1 MTSTQK
7 IECADCGA
15 DLSNVTGSLTH
26 ETSAC
31 PYCGH
36 QVFVKYGEGKR
47 VGPGTQEDA

>member
-1 MTSTQK
+1 MTGNGKT
-7 IECADCGA
+7 ECADCGA

-36 QVFVKYGEGKR
+36 QVFVEYSEGKR
-47 VGPGTQEDA
+47 IGPGVEDA